1 MLKRFI
7 NEESGQSMIEYGL
20 IIALI
25 AVVVIGLLVAM
36 NGGLKPI
43 FNSTGKTIHDLNSAS

>member
-7 NEESGQSMIEYGL
+7 KEESGQNMVEYGL

-43 FNSTGKTIHDLNSAS
+43 FNSTGKNPS